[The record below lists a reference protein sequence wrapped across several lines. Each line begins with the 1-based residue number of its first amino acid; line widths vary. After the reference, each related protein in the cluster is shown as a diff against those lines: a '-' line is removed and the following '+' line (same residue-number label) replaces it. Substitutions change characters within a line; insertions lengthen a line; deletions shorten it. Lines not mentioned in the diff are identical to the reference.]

1 MSVLKMLCIVISIAC
16 VATVASGS
24 ESGFCEAPDRP
35 DECTEDEDSRGY
47 PAQSHLTGKR
57 YILYDVNPAEGFN
70 LRRDVYIRVAVF
82 LRRLIER
89 DKEYQWHVVLPPWG
103 NLYHWQSRNI
113 GSQERLSWGTFF
125 DIASLQRYIPVVEMY
140 TFMEEYSCGNRE
152 VKLDCLYI
160 LQNDEEM
167 FKTGK
172 FEDKNELVD
181 CDRGSLR
188 YHELEQHLYT
198 GPFWGYH
205 NVTVRDVK
213 CLKFHGMAHDL
224 SQNLMPT
231 QYRSIMFDRMEIA
244 LHDEYGSKEYWRARR
259 SMRYNSELYD
269 IAEKYRKT
277 FLNSTNVNDNTER
290 PADWTKEKNRR
301 NARGGPYLAVH
312 LRRRDFIRAHKAS
325 VPTIMDTALQLQKRM
340 DRLGLTL
347 LFVATDAEQYE
358 FEELKSYLPQYKVMK
373 YVPSDY
379 VINKF
384 KDGGVAVIDQI
395 ICSYA
400 RYFIGTHES
409 TFTFRI
415 QEDRE
420 IIGFPLKTT
429 FNKLCK
435 TDEDCTIDG
444 FWSIVW

>member
-1 MSVLKMLCIVISIAC
+1 MSALKVLCSIIL
-16 VATVASGS
+16 TVFVVSGS
-24 ESGFCEAPDRP
+24 EFGFCKAP
-35 DECTEDEDSRGY
+35 DECTVDSRRCI
-47 PAQSHLTGKR
+47 AENHFTKKR

-70 LRRDVYIRVAVF
+70 LRRDVYIRIAVF
-82 LRRLIER
+82 LRKLIER
-89 DKEYQWHVVLPPWG
+89 NKEFQWQLILPPWG
-103 NLYHWQSRNI
+103 NLYHWRSRNI
-113 GSQERLSWGTFF
+113 GSQERLPWGTFF
-125 DIASLQRYIPVVEMY
+125 DITSLQLYIPVIEMY
-140 TFMEEYSCGNRE
+140 EFVEEYSCGNRE
-152 VKLDCLYI
+152 VQLDRLYI

-172 FEDKNELVD
+172 FEDKNELID
-181 CDRGSLR
+181 CDHNSLR
-188 YHELEQHLYT
+188 YHKLKQHMYT
-198 GPFWGYH
+198 GPFWGYS
-205 NVTVRDVK
+205 NITARDVK
-213 CLKFHGMAHDL
+213 CLKFHGMAQDL

-231 QYRSIMFDRMEIA
+231 RYRSVMFDRMEIA

-259 SMRYNSELYD
+259 SMRYSSELYD
-269 IAEKYRKT
+269 IAEDYRKT
-277 FLNSTNVNDNTER
+277 FLNSMNENDNTER

-301 NARGGPYLAVH
+301 NAKGGPYLAVH
-312 LRRRDFIRAHKAS
+312 LRRRDFIMAHKAS
-325 VPTIMDTALQLQKRM
+325 VPTIMNTALQLQKRM
-340 DRLGLTL
+340 AKLGLTL
-347 LFVATDAEQYE
+347 LFIATDAEQYE
-358 FEELKSYLPQYKVMK
+358 FEELKLYLPQYKVMK

-384 KDGGVAVIDQI
+384 KDGGVAIIDQI

-420 IIGFPLKTT
+420 IIGFPSDTT

-435 TDEDCTIDG
+435 TNEDCTIDG

>member
-1 MSVLKMLCIVISIAC
+1 MSILKIFCIIILTAC
-16 VATVASGS
+16 ITNGN
-24 ESGFCEAPDRP
+24 ESGFCEVPN
-35 DECTEDEDSRGY
+35 ECTKDVETGS
-47 PAQSHLTGKR
+47 AQNRFTGKR

-82 LRRLIER
+82 LKKLIEK
-89 DKEYQWHVVLPPWG
+89 DKEFQWQLVLPPWG
-103 NLYHWQSRNI
+103 KLYHWQSKNI
-113 GSQERLSWGTFF
+113 GSQERLPWSTFF
-125 DIASLQRYIPVVEMY
+125 DITSLQQYIPVIEMY
-140 TFMEEYSCGNRE
+140 KFMEEYSQGRE
-152 VKLDCLYI
+152 IQLDRLYI

-181 CDRGSLR
+181 CDHDSLR
-188 YHELEQHLYT
+188 YHKLGQHLYS
-198 GPFWGYH
+198 GPFWGYY
-205 NVTVRDVK
+205 NITVRDVK
-213 CLKFHGMAHDL
+213 CLKFHGMAYDL

-231 QYRSIMFDRMEIA
+231 QYRSVMFDHMEIA
-244 LHDEYGSKEYWRARR
+244 LHDEYGSREYWRARR
-259 SMRYNSELYD
+259 SMRYNFELYD
-269 IAEKYRKT
+269 IAENYRKT
-277 FLNSTNVNDNTER
+277 FLNSTNEDANTKR
-290 PADWTKEKNRR
+290 PINWIEEKSQR
-301 NARGGPYLAVH
+301 NAKGGPYLAVH
-312 LRRRDFIRAHKAS
+312 LRRRDFVIAHKAS
-325 VPTIMDTALQLQKRM
+325 VPTIMDTALQLQKNM
-340 DRLGLTL
+340 DKLGLSL
-347 LFVATDAEQYE
+347 LFVATDAEQNE

-373 YVPSDY
+373 FVPSNY

-384 KDGGVAVIDQI
+384 KDGGVAIIDQI

-420 IIGFPLKTT
+420 IIGFSSETT

-435 TDEDCTIDG
+435 TNQNCKVDG

>member
-1 MSVLKMLCIVISIAC
+1 MSALKVLCIIILIVF
-16 VATVASGS
+16 VVSGS
-24 ESGFCEAPDRP
+24 EFGFCKAP
-35 DECTEDEDSRGY
+35 DECTVDSRRCI
-47 PAQSHLTGKR
+47 AENRFTKKR

-70 LRRDVYIRVAVF
+70 LRRDVYIRIAVF
-82 LRRLIER
+82 LRKLIER
-89 DKEYQWHVVLPPWG
+89 DKEFQWQLVLPPWG
-103 NLYHWQSRNI
+103 KLYHWRSRNI
-113 GSQERLSWGTFF
+113 GSQERLLWGTFF
-125 DIASLQRYIPVVEMY
+125 DITSLQLYIPVIEMY
-140 TFMEEYSCGNRE
+140 EFVEEYSCGNTE
-152 VKLDCLYI
+152 VQLDRLYI

-172 FEDKNELVD
+172 FENKNELID
-181 CDRGSLR
+181 CDHNSLR
-188 YHELEQHLYT
+188 YHKLKQYMYT
-198 GPFWGYH
+198 GPFWGYS
-205 NVTVRDVK
+205 NITARDVK
-213 CLKFHGMAHDL
+213 CLKFHGIAQDL

-231 QYRSIMFDRMEIA
+231 RYRSVMFDRMEIA

-269 IAEKYRKT
+269 IAEDYRKI
-277 FLNSTNVNDNTER
+277 FLNSTNKNDNTER

-312 LRRRDFIRAHKAS
+312 LRRRDFIMAHKAS
-325 VPTIMDTALQLQKRM
+325 VPTIMNTALQLQKRM
-340 DRLGLTL
+340 DKLGLTL
-347 LFVATDAEQYE
+347 LFIATDAEQYE
-358 FEELKSYLPQYKVMK
+358 FEELKLYLPQYKVMK

-384 KDGGVAVIDQI
+384 KDGGVAIIDQI

-400 RYFIGTHES
+400 RYFIGTYES

-420 IIGFPLKTT
+420 IIGFPSDTT

-435 TDEDCTIDG
+435 TNEDCTIDG